1 MPQIELTDRF
11 CQSAKPKSARQTD
24 YFDTVVKGLCLTA
37 SAGGTRTFYLH
48 YSRPIDG
55 KRRRLKL
62 GRFPEIKLAKAREK
76 ARTARGEIGQGND
89 PVADKRAH
97 AASLAV
103 SDLVENYIARH
114 AATKRSGD
122 EIARRLRKN
131 VKDVIGS
138 VKLSDLHRRDITRC
152 LDAVKDRGAPVEAN
166 RLFEDIR
173 AMVRWARGRGD
184 LDTNIVEGM
193 RRPTETA
200 ERDRVLSADEIRTMW
215 AQLTDATMLE
225 STRRIVRLCLVTGQR
240 VGEIA
245 GMTRDEI
252 DLDNCTWIIP
262 ATRSKNKHEHSV
274 PLSGLALVIIREQI
288 GALEAL
294 AKRKGRAIPRF
305 VFPGPGA
312 RAAVSGAAVAKAVKR
327 EQQAGK
333 GGMIMGIAPWTPH
346 DLRRSA
352 ATHMEQIGV
361 SPFIVGHVLNH
372 RSVTRATVTS
382 RIYARYD
389 YVTEKRQALDLW
401 ADRLAGI
408 LMGSDVVPL
417 RA

>member
-1 MPQIELTDRF
+1 LPHRLGR
-11 CQSAKPKSARQTD
+11 R
-24 YFDTVVKGLCLTA
+24 Y
-37 SAGGTRTFYLH
+37 TRTFYLH
-48 YSRPIDG
+48 YTRQADG
-55 KRRRLKL
+55 KRVRMKL
-62 GRFPEIKLAKAREK
+62 GRFPEIRLGKAREK
-76 ARTARGEIGQGND
+76 ARAARGEIGQGND
-89 PVADKRAH
+89 PVADKRAQ

-114 AATKRSGD
+114 AAAKRSGD

-131 VKDVIGS
+131 VKDVIGP

-200 ERDRVLSADEIRTMW
+200 ERNRVLSADEIRTMW
-215 AQLTDATMLE
+215 AALADTGMREA
-225 STRRIVRLCLVTGQR
+225 TRRIVRLCLVTGQR

-252 DLDNCTWIIP
+252 DLDNSTWIIP
-262 ATRSKNKHEHSV
+262 ATRSKNKHEHPV

-294 AKRKGRAIPRF
+294 AERKGRAIPRF

-312 RAAVSGAAVAKAVKR
+312 RAAVVGAAVAKGR
-327 EQQAGK
+327 EARTTGGQGRDRDHGYRAMDTARSEKIGSNPHGADRRFALHRWARPEPPQRDAGDCHQPHLRPLRLRK
-333 GGMIMGIAPWTPH
+333 GEARGAGSMG
-346 DLRRSA
+346 RSA
-352 ATHMEQIGV
+352 GRYSHGV
-361 SPFIVGHVLNH
+361 QRGAAA
-372 RSVTRATVTS
+372 RVTC
-382 RIYARYD
+382 
-389 YVTEKRQALDLW
+389 
-401 ADRLAGI
+401 
-408 LMGSDVVPL
+408 
-417 RA
+417 